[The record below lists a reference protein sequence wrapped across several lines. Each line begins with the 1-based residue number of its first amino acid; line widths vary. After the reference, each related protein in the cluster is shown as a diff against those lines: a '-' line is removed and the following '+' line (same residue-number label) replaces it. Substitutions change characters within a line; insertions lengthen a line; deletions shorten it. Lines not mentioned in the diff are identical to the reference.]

1 MRYKSAEGIWMRVGS
16 SKTEYRRDEE
26 RCRACVGFLP
36 RVEQIEMKAALC
48 LSDAALIMAPLISAS
63 QS

>member
-1 MRYKSAEGIWMRVGS
+1 MRVGS